1 MAWVIHH
8 PYTHTNQITS
18 NTGKKTLFLSSSALS
33 MSPLLCPQI
42 PASRHLLWCMELAM
56 LSWCQHLGTG
66 LQPPHISTI
75 LILTKAVTLSL
86 SSPTSAPTPGITH
99 PKPKSASTSSTAGR
113 WAASHSQTNPHQTD
127 TRENKNWFTGNVP
140 CTIMNEWLCNSGTER
155 GMSPNEGRQV
165 LSFCAEARLCISSFS
180 FPRYKPVRFFLVLV
194 SGFVWVAWDRGL
206 LSRPQICRDLTA
218 STSWVLGHHQPG

>member
-8 PYTHTNQITS
+8 PYIHTNQITS

-42 PASRHLLWCMELAM
+42 PASHHLLWCMELAT

-99 PKPKSASTSSTAGR
+99 PKPKSACTSSTAGR

-127 TRENKNWFTGNVP
+127 TRENKNN
-140 CTIMNEWLCNSGTER
+140 
-155 GMSPNEGRQV
+155 
-165 LSFCAEARLCISSFS
+165 
-180 FPRYKPVRFFLVLV
+180 
-194 SGFVWVAWDRGL
+194 
-206 LSRPQICRDLTA
+206 
-218 STSWVLGHHQPG
+218 